1 MIPCTSCLKKK
12 KDSIGSNC
20 ALEPEAMELI
30 KMEQSILTACESV
43 VARPEAM
50 LMQVPVEVMKLC
62 SKSAQFM

>member
-1 MIPCTSCLKKK
+1 
-12 KDSIGSNC
+12 
-20 ALEPEAMELI
+20 MELI